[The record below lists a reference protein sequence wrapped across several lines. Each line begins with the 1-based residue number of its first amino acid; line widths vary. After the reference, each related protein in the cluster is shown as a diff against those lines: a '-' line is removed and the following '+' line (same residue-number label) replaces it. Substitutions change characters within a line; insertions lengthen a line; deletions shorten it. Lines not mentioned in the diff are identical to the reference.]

1 VPEHPHESPLN
12 APPIKRRSRPLIRAL
27 LIAAVVVA
35 AAVPKIRSELLGGT
49 SAGGAPAVPPAG
61 GGTAR
66 ASAQAAPLKV
76 SAVVVEPRMLAETV
90 SSTGTLIAV
99 EAVDLQAEVSG
110 KITAIT
116 FREGAHVKRGDLLVK
131 LNDADLQAR
140 RAGAI
145 HQLELAETREQRASD
160 LLTQGF
166 VIQDAHDG
174 AVATTHVRRA
184 DLALVEAEIDKTEI
198 RAPFDGV
205 AGLRYVSEGAFVGAA
220 TKIATL
226 QRVDTLKVDFAI
238 PERYAPKVKI
248 GSPIKFSVDGRAEE
262 FGGEVY
268 AYDPRIDP
276 ETRTLLLRALCPN
289 PGGVLLPGAFAN
301 VRLVLAE
308 LADALLIPA
317 EALIPDFEAAYVF
330 VAKDG
335 KAERRRVVTG
345 TRTDTSVQ
353 VLDGLAA
360 GDVVVTSG
368 LQQLRAG
375 APIKTEIAGEQK
387 PAGHSSHEPVGH
399 APDVHAGHA
408 PDATAHVAQPP
419 PLVQAAQTPRAAPTR
434 R

>member
-1 VPEHPHESPLN
+1 VSRTALRLIKRGHREQQRRYVPDHPHESQRD
-12 APPIKRRSRPLIRAL
+12 APSIKRRSRPFIRVL
-27 LIAAVVVA
+27 LIAAVVLA
-35 AAVPKIRSELLGGT
+35 AAVPKIRSELTGGSAAGAPAT
-49 SAGGAPAVPPAG
+49 RPAGGAAP
-61 GGTAR
+61 R
-66 ASAQAAPLKV
+66 SSAAAAALKV
-76 SAVVVEPRMLAETV
+76 SAVVVEPTLLAETV
-90 SSTGTLIAV
+90 SSTGTLLAV

-116 FREGAHVKRGDLLVK
+116 FHEGAHVARGDLLVK

-140 RAGAI
+140 RAGAV

-174 AVATTHVRRA
+174 AVATAQVRRA
-184 DLALVEAEIDKTEI
+184 DLALIEAEIAKTEI
-198 RAPFDGV
+198 RAPFDGT
-205 AGLRYVSEGAFVGAA
+205 AGLRYVSEGAFVGAT

-226 QRVDTLKVDFAI
+226 QRVDTLKVDFAV
-238 PERYAPKVKI
+238 PERYASKVRI
-248 GSPIKFSVDGRAEE
+248 GSSIAFMVDGRAQR

-301 VRLVLAE
+301 VKLVLTE
-308 LADALLIPA
+308 VPDALLIPA
-317 EALIPDFEAAYVF
+317 EALIPDFEATYVF

-335 KAERRRVVTG
+335 KAERRIVVTG

-353 VLDGLAA
+353 VLEGLTA

-368 LQQLRAG
+368 LQQLRPGSPIHAEVA
-375 APIKTEIAGEQK
+375 AP
-387 PAGHSSHEPVGH
+387 
-399 APDVHAGHA
+399 
-408 PDATAHVAQPP
+408 AHP
-419 PLVQAAQTPRAAPTR
+419 PLAEAARTAEAPPTAQAYR
-434 R
+434 